1 MFCAD
6 HKVFIMQCFRSTR
19 KCTMFLTPC
28 ERERVSEEQPSPRW
42 ARRAERGEDS
52 NDSTMKEC
60 STKHAACSQCVS
72 GRRIAHT
79 TLWPPYGRVDGVCVI
94 TYFVSPL
101 MNFCPHPL
109 QAAALVAAWVKK
121 ILTTPMSLCCKYVD
135 TRTLDP
141 ALEQTTGCAG
151 VWPETDNRVCCCVR
165 G

>member
-1 MFCAD
+1 M
-6 HKVFIMQCFRSTR
+6 
-19 KCTMFLTPC
+19 
-28 ERERVSEEQPSPRW
+28 
-42 ARRAERGEDS
+42 
-52 NDSTMKEC
+52 
-60 STKHAACSQCVS
+60 
-72 GRRIAHT
+72 
-79 TLWPPYGRVDGVCVI
+79 CVI

-151 VWPETDNRVCCCVR
+151 VWPDKTTT
-165 G
+165 